1 MFNISRAASLQGL
14 RSLGQ
19 LQKSPF
25 ADN

>member
-14 RSLGQ
+14 RPLGQ

-25 ADN
+25 ADI

>member
-25 ADN
+25 ANI